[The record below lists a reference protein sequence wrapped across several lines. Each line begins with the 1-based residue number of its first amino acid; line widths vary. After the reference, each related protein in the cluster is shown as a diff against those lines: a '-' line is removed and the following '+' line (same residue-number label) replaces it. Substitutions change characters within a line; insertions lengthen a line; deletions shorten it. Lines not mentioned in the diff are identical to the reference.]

1 MFFITLKLGVGTA
14 EAKVLSEQERR
25 QIDYRCQF
33 YSTLLSSSLTV
44 GQNKLDRLLLASFFI
59 SFVEPEAC
67 GAGFGLA
74 SKY

>member
-1 MFFITLKLGVGTA
+1 VLCRGVQGF
-14 EAKVLSEQERR
+14 KKFEQV
-25 QIDYRCQF
+25 
-33 YSTLLSSSLTV
+33 SLLQNGFSSSLTV